1 MLANTNAAKQLTK
14 KAPVFAALGD
24 ETRLSLLLQL
34 GEGSLLSITQLA
46 EGRPQSRQAITKHL
60 HILEEV
66 ELVSAIRRGREQL
79 FQLQPQSLEAAVQ
92 SLEAISRQWD
102 AALNRL
108 KSFVE
113 D

>member
-66 ELVSAIRRGREQL
+66 ELVSAIRRGARATVSASASVARSGCAIARSDL
-79 FQLQPQSLEAAVQ
+79 ASVGCGTQSLEVV
-92 SLEAISRQWD
+92 R
-102 AALNRL
+102 
-108 KSFVE
+108 
-113 D
+113 